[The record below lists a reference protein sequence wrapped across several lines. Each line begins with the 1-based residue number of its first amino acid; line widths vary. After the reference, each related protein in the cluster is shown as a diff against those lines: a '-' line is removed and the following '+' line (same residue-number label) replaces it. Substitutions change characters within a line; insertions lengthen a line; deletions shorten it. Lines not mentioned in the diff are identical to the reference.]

1 MIESVATQ
9 EEFEMYRNL
18 SERKDGKLGASGK

>member
-9 EEFEMYRNL
+9 EEFEIYRNL